1 MPVTFAIGR
10 PKPLWKR
17 VLPWVAPASLPLLAF
32 LLFVLF
38 LAINQI
44 GNDVPERSLPPLTAT
59 ESIFAKHPSL
69 YFLVWPYD
77 TRPSRER
84 LLALWRE
91 ELGRLVAQG
100 PPKAEA
106 AADVTGQ
113 SERTQA
119 LQDAISRIEAELGS
133 QPPGA
138 PSP

>member
-1 MPVTFAIGR
+1 MPVTFAVGR
-10 PKPLWKR
+10 PKPLWRR

-44 GNDVPERSLPPLTAT
+44 GNQVPEGPLPPLTAT
-59 ESIFAKHPSL
+59 ESIFTKHPSL

-91 ELGRLVAQG
+91 ELGRLAAPG
-100 PPKAEA
+100 SPPAASAEEA
-106 AADVTGQ
+106 A
-113 SERTQA
+113 ERAEHAQA
-119 LQDAISRIEAELGS
+119 LQDAISRIEAELR
-133 QPPGA
+133 
-138 PSP
+138 